1 METKKFTILSLC
13 MALIIIIG
21 IGFGLTFYNNYIKPE
36 SYVNG
41 DVNREPYESTKLLD
55 YMSSDDILFSAEL
68 NKSVFSTVDNK
79 STCEYTFEHIDFN
92 GEKNTYGLYVNDYLL
107 NNLTTNAGTISGEYE
122 YRYYDPTKNVV
133 CDSTMTIS
141 FSFYT
146 LKTVCHLELDSTE
159 LPYLMKFLSQN
170 QFIVSIVKTDYK
182 LVSDIPVDENFS
194 IVTLIVDNRN
204 TRNITKLI
212 GSKLNIVDYLYDTDV
227 IKSVAVE
234 GGDAVVND
242 NVITFGKK
250 NSIVV
255 VSLVKSVSASI
266 YFSGDTPDADRL
278 VSFQRGVVYVDGFD
292 GQLTETGLIEIY
304 VSNYTIDLGHIDFGN
319 GSYTTTWSAKH
330 DAVLFEYTNA
340 DVIAVEIVVGNKI
353 PGELVINPV

>member
-68 NKSVFSTVDNK
+68 NKSVFSTVDNE

-107 NNLTTNAGTISGEYE
+107 NNLTTNAGTISGEYA

-170 QFIVSIVKTDYK
+170 QFVVSIVKTDYK
-182 LVSDIPVDENFS
+182 LISDEKYTEQS
-194 IVTLIVDNRN
+194 STVTLNIGENTQTFTQIVGSHLSLVGL
-204 TRNITKLI
+204 TEEYI
-212 GSKLNIVDYLYDTDV
+212 GVKEWTVQS
-227 IKSVAVE
+227 
-234 GGDAVVND
+234 GDAVVSGNELVFGVENSVID
-242 NVITFGKK
+242 ATLDSVDFTIQFTGTFNGGCKKYFTVTGYTRRNVSSSYTGKIASSGQIEILTFGQPMPFKYNIDVGGGEYTVNTK
-250 NSIVV
+250 NLATGSITIEFNNATK
-255 VSLVKSVSASI
+255 LN
-266 YFSGDTPDADRL
+266 
-278 VSFQRGVVYVDGFD
+278 
-292 GQLTETGLIEIY
+292 IEII
-304 VSNYTIDLGHIDFGN
+304 SRLEEFID
-319 GSYTTTWSAKH
+319 
-330 DAVLFEYTNA
+330 
-340 DVIAVEIVVGNKI
+340 
-353 PGELVINPV
+353 